1 MGVEDQV
8 PSLLIHQKDLTRV
21 LANDLQRGLERA
33 SQDLVQV
40 LGAIHL
46 GGDAGQ
52 GGEFG
57 GARAIGQ
64 RITPLQTPS
73 SEDLPCLQEGM
84 LPSTGVGF
92 SIAWSEAEGKAHRD
106 EKGALSRALRHQ
118 STMVL
123 MMARVMLSAGNDGSQ
138 PCCSLGVVVVQ

>member
-1 MGVEDQV
+1 MGVEDQI
-8 PSLLIHQKDLTRV
+8 PCLLVHQKDLTRV
-21 LANDLQRGLERA
+21 FANDLQRGLERA

-57 GARAIGQ
+57 GARTIRQ
-64 RITPLQTPS
+64 RIAPLQTPS
-73 SEDLPCLQEGM
+73 SEDLPHLQAGM

-92 SIAWSEAEGKAHRD
+92 SIAWSEAEGKAPGD
-106 EKGALSRALRHQ
+106 EKGASFRALQHQ
-118 STMVL
+118 SVMVL
-123 MMARVMLSAGNDGSQ
+123 MMAWAMLAAGNDGCQ
-138 PCCSLGVVVVQ
+138 PCCSLGAVVVQ